1 MSIIKLAINNIQ
13 PQPQQKQP
21 GRLASWAIK
30 HPLLTAGIGLT
41 GGIAAA
47 DALTGMYKNKFIN
60 KIPTMTGFK
69 NNLKEGAVYGA
80 TLSAVEPLIIH
91 KGLGVPPPKSKSE

>member
-47 DALTGMYKNKFIN
+47 DAMDVGR
-60 KIPTMTGFK
+60 
-69 NNLKEGAVYGA
+69 
-80 TLSAVEPLIIH
+80 
-91 KGLGVPPPKSKSE
+91 